1 MDIKLFPEIGGEDG
15 IWIEY
20 GEAGP
25 MPTRMERVYR
35 AVSRVLLPKL
45 PPRIAPPP
53 PVAIPVVTLP
63 EPVVL
68 PPVVIEEPLP
78 VPEVL
83 LPVEE
88 IVEPVLL
95 EPEPPPV
102 VETPVEPSLAEPA
115 PLGPSG
121 PSVVLP
127 PTTIFLALPTWRE
140 LLMLVRA
147 RISEDWRTFKLW
159 VRTKWSGI

>member
-20 GEAGP
+20 GEAAP

-35 AVSRVLLPKL
+35 AVSRVIRPKL
-45 PPRIAPPP
+45 PPRIAPP

-88 IVEPVLL
+88 PVEPVLL

-102 VETPVEPSLAEPA
+102 PVEPPPVEPSLAA